1 MKRWAQ
7 HLWDG
12 RGGRRAAHR
21 EYMRRG
27 LRLNDLG
34 PIRIGWQNSCWAAAL
49 WRYMHTRHTLWPV
62 VWQFRDLYSASYRP
76 ADGNSHVLH
85 FFNGCNSKVYKRGNG
100 ATIDL
105 CLSINMRVDQC
116 KNKSAEKCALPQM
129 APSDL
134 PLWNIANKSM
144 KRDTLSAE
152 RMVNTRLAIHF
163 GMNCWCF
170 IHRVRR
176 GLIGE

>member
-1 MKRWAQ
+1 MKLLNPDDAMISISGLLRCPSET
-7 HLWDG
+7 
-12 RGGRRAAHR
+12 RRNVR
-21 EYMRRG
+21 KRQEIRVMKG
-27 LRLNDLG
+27 KWLPSSG
-34 PIRIGWQNSCWAAAL
+34 P
-49 WRYMHTRHTLWPV
+49 T
-62 VWQFRDLYSASYRP
+62 
-76 ADGNSHVLH
+76 DGNSHVLH

-144 KRDTLSAE
+144 KRNTLSAE
-152 RMVNTRLAIHF
+152 RMVNTRPAIHF